1 MYLSIIYV
9 FEYSLFS
16 YSFSQPFIL
25 YYVSINM
32 LNTKDTFMNKT
43 KTWPSKNCNLL
54 NEVDVVKEKS

>member
-25 YYVSINM
+25 YYVSVNM

-43 KTWPSKNCNLL
+43 KTRPSKNCNLL
-54 NEVDVVKEKS
+54 NEVEVVKEKS